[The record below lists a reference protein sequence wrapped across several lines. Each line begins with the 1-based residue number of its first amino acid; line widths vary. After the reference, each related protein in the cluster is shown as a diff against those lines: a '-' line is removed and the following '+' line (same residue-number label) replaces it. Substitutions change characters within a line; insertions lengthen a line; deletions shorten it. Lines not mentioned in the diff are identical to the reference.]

1 MDSNYI
7 INRLKTTPYKYTT
20 VNFLRSRLSNLEEEM
35 KQIIIANLKKQ
46 LYQERNLDIQQQLF
60 ELIYRMPLAS

>member
-7 INRLKTTPYKYTT
+7 INRLKSTPFKHTT
-20 VNFLRSRLSNLEEEM
+20 VNLLRNRLSNLEEDV

>member
-20 VNFLRSRLSNLEEEM
+20 VNFLLTRLSNLEEDV